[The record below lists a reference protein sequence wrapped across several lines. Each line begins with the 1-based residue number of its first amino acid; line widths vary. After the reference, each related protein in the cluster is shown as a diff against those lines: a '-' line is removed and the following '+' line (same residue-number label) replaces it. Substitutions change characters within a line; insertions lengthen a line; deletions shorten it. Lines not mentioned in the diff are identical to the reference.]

1 MVWECIKMAY
11 SSLLAHKLRSL
22 LTMLGIMIGVGS
34 VITIVSLGQ
43 SGDAALKKQFAG
55 SKNNTLEIMHMNT
68 DAVVGTAASASAAI
82 SPFTEADV
90 FELERIESIVKVTP
104 TSSAMSSVTAGDT
117 IKQMQII
124 GVSEQFEE
132 LQSIEI
138 VAGRTMTDNELRGGL
153 KAALIS
159 EEAARSFGQEKN
171 PVGEIIEIEGIPFF
185 IIGMFA
191 SKQSGLAE
199 FSKES
204 LLVPQT
210 VWPSLF
216 GNGDYQSL
224 IIQVS
229 DLSLLEETGQKA
241 LDYFTQKAASTGLP
255 GEYYVL
261 NMEQIKEALSSITTI
276 MTAIIGGIAAI
287 SLFIGGI
294 GVMNIMLV
302 SVTER
307 TREIG
312 IRKALGATRGM
323 VLAQFLTESAALTTI
338 GGMIGVGLG
347 LGGAYTVAM
356 ISNMP
361 PVVSWQVILLG
372 VLFSMSIGIFFGLLP
387 AYQAAKWEPVE
398 SLRYE

>member
-68 DAVVGTAASASAAI
+68 DAVVGTAASAAI

-117 IKQMQII
+117 IKQLQII

-199 FSKES
+199 LSKES

-347 LGGAYTVAM
+347 LSGAYTVAM

>member
-11 SSLLAHKLRSL
+11 SSLLAHKLRSI

-34 VITIVSLGQ
+34 VITIVSIGQ
-43 SGDAALKKQFAG
+43 SGDAALKNQFAG

-68 DAVVGTAASASAAI
+68 DAVVGAAAFASATI

-104 TSSAMSSVTAGDT
+104 TSSAMSSVMAGDT

-124 GVSEQFEE
+124 GVSERFEE

-138 VAGRTMTDNELRGGL
+138 VAGRTMTDNELREGL
-153 KAALIS
+153 KAVLIS
-159 EEAARSFGQEKN
+159 EEAASSFGQEKN
-171 PVGEIIEIEGIPFF
+171 FVGEIIEIEGVPFF
-185 IIGMFA
+185 IVGMFA
-191 SKQSGLAE
+191 SKRSGLTE
-199 FSKES
+199 LSKES

-229 DLSLLEETGQKA
+229 NLSLLEEAGQKA
-241 LDYFTQKAASTGLP
+241 LDYFMQKAASTGLP

-312 IRKALGATRGM
+312 IRKALGATRGL

-338 GGMIGVGLG
+338 GGVIGVGLG

-361 PVVSWQVILLG
+361 PVVSWQVVLGG

-387 AYQAAKWEPVE
+387 AYQAAKWEPVD

>member
-138 VAGRTMTDNELRGGL
+138 VAGRTMTNNELRGGL

-191 SKQSGLAE
+191 SKQNGLAE
-199 FSKES
+199 LSKES

-241 LDYFTQKAASTGLP
+241 LDYFTQKAVSTGLP

-387 AYQAAKWEPVE
+387 AYQAAKWEPVD

>member
-11 SSLLAHKLRSL
+11 SSLLAHKLRSI
-22 LTMLGIMIGVGS
+22 LTMLGIMIGVAS
-34 VITIVSLGQ
+34 VITIVSIGQ
-43 SGDAALKKQFAG
+43 SGDAALKNQFAG
-55 SKNNTLEIMHMNT
+55 SQNNTLEIMHMDT
-68 DAVVGTAASASAAI
+68 DAVVGAAAPATT

-90 FELERIESIVKVTP
+90 SELERIESIVMVTP
-104 TSSAMSSVTAGDT
+104 TSSAMSSVMVEDT
-117 IKQMQII
+117 TKQMQII
-124 GVSEQFEE
+124 GVSERFEE

-138 VAGRTMTDNELRGGL
+138 VAGRSMTDNELREGL

-159 EEAARSFGQEKN
+159 EEAARSFEQEKSYI
-171 PVGEIIEIEGIPFF
+171 GEIIEIEGVPFF
-185 IIGMFA
+185 IVGTFA
-191 SKQSGLAE
+191 SKRSGLTE
-199 FSKES
+199 LSKES

-229 DLSLLEETGQKA
+229 DLSLLEETSQKA
-241 LDYFTQKAASTGLP
+241 LDYFTQKADSTGMP
-255 GEYYVL
+255 GEYYIL

-361 PVVSWQVILLG
+361 PVVSWQVVLGG

-387 AYQAAKWEPVE
+387 AYQAAKWEPVD

>member
-138 VAGRTMTDNELRGGL
+138 VAGRTMTNNELRGGL

-171 PVGEIIEIEGIPFF
+171 SVGEIIEIEGIPFF

-191 SKQSGLAE
+191 SKQNGLAE
-199 FSKES
+199 LSKES

-241 LDYFTQKAASTGLP
+241 LDYFTQKAVSTGLP

-387 AYQAAKWEPVE
+387 AYQAAKWEPVD